1 MKHLFLLFLTNMQH
15 QKTYTVEEATRA
27 LENYCAYQERCH
39 KEVEQKLYDLKMI
52 PEAKEHILLHLMQ
65 HNFLNEERY
74 AKSFVRGKFTIKK
87 WGKIKIINELKFR
100 NISAYNIKTALK
112 EINEDDYYTTLK
124 TIAIKK
130 EALIKESN
138 SFKKRNKLSTFL
150 ISKGYE
156 NTLVFEV
163 VKELI
168 K

>member
-1 MKHLFLLFLTNMQH
+1 MQH
-15 QKTYTVEEATRA
+15 QKTYTVQEATRA

-39 KEVEQKLYDLKMI
+39 KEVEQKLFDLKMI

-87 WGKIKIINELKFR
+87 WGKIKIINELKFK

-112 EINEDDYYTTLK
+112 EINEDDYFRTLEL
-124 TIAIKK
+124 IAEKK
-130 EALIKESN
+130 LPLIKESN
-138 SFKKRNKLSTFL
+138 PYKKRNKLSTFL

-156 NTLVFEV
+156 STLVFEV
-163 VKELI
+163 VKTII